1 MSVGSTILAARVIA
15 AINIASMTSLA
26 ESLDSVGE
34 RIVDWAL
41 VGSPVTDAPV
51 RGWPLA
57 RFSSAVAIAAAYLA
71 FVVLGSLFARA
82 TPGKGVKLYGVA
94 FLYNICQVM
103 LCSYMCIEA
112 AIVARRHDY
121 NLVCNSFESTNPPV
135 ANVLWLFYVSKVLD
149 FADTFFIVIGK
160 KWKQLSF
167 LHVYHHTTIF
177 LFYWLNLHV
186 NYDGDI
192 YLTVV
197 LNGLIHAI
205 MYTYYFVSMHTRD
218 IWWKKYLTLAQLFQ
232 FTCMNL
238 QAAILY
244 GTGCSDAP
252 PRVIGLY
259 FVYIVSLFVLF
270 LQFFVASYVPKA
282 KAA

>member
-1 MSVGSTILAARVIA
+1 M
-15 AINIASMTSLA
+15 
-26 ESLDSVGE
+26 
-34 RIVDWAL
+34 
-41 VGSPVTDAPV
+41 
-51 RGWPLA
+51 
-57 RFSSAVAIAAAYLA
+57 
-71 FVVLGSLFARA
+71 
-82 TPGKGVKLYGVA
+82 YGVA

-103 LCSYMCIEA
+103 LCSYMCLEA

-121 NLVCNSFESTNPPV
+121 NLVCNSFKSENPPV
-135 ANVLWLFYVSKVLD
+135 ANVLWLFYVSKILD
-149 FADTFFIVIGK
+149 FVDTFFIVIGK

-218 IWWKKYLTLAQLFQ
+218 IWWKKYLTLAQLFH
-232 FTCMNL
+232 CL
-238 QAAILY
+238 LY
-244 GTGCSDAP
+244 TSPSPRDATLSRMP
-252 PRVIGLY
+252 
-259 FVYIVSLFVLF
+259 SS
-270 LQFFVASYVPKA
+270 A
-282 KAA
+282 

>member
-1 MSVGSTILAARVIA
+1 MLR
-15 AINIASMTSLA
+15 
-26 ESLDSVGE
+26 
-34 RIVDWAL
+34 R
-41 VGSPVTDAPV
+41 
-51 RGWPLA
+51 
-57 RFSSAVAIAAAYLA
+57 
-71 FVVLGSLFARA
+71 
-82 TPGKGVKLYGVA
+82 LYGVA

-103 LCSYMCIEA
+103 LCSYMCLEA

-121 NLVCNSFESTNPPV
+121 NLVCNSFKSENPPV
-135 ANVLWLFYVSKVLD
+135 ANVLWLFYVSKILD
-149 FADTFFIVIGK
+149 FVDTFFIVIGK

-232 FTCMNL
+232 FTCMNG
-238 QAAILY
+238 QALVLY
-244 GTGCSDAP
+244 ATGCSDAP
-252 PRVIGLY
+252 PRVTGLY

>member
-1 MSVGSTILAARVIA
+1 
-15 AINIASMTSLA
+15 
-26 ESLDSVGE
+26 
-34 RIVDWAL
+34 
-41 VGSPVTDAPV
+41 
-51 RGWPLA
+51 
-57 RFSSAVAIAAAYLA
+57 
-71 FVVLGSLFARA
+71 
-82 TPGKGVKLYGVA
+82 
-94 FLYNICQVM
+94 M
-103 LCSYMCIEA
+103 LCSYMCLEA

-121 NLVCNSFESTNPPV
+121 NLVCNSFKSESPPV
-135 ANVLWLFYVSKVLD
+135 ANVLWLFYVSKILD
-149 FADTFFIVIGK
+149 FVDTFFIVIGK

-238 QAAILY
+238 
-244 GTGCSDAP
+244 
-252 PRVIGLY
+252 
-259 FVYIVSLFVLF
+259 SLIHI
-270 LQFFVASYVPKA
+270 
-282 KAA
+282 